1 MSEVFTF
8 VPSYNHASFVERCLK
23 SIFKQTLAPKK
34 LLVIDDGS
42 KDDSPKI
49 IERVLRD
56 CPFPSEL
63 IVRENRGLC
72 ATLNE
77 GFSHCDTEF
86 FAYLGS
92 DDIWLPN
99 FLAERTKLLEKRE
112 SAVLAYGHAFIID
125 DSDSV
130 IDCSA
135 EWAQYPDG
143 DPMPMLL
150 RGSAPFSP
158 TVIYRRKALENLG
171 WNEKSGLEDYEFY
184 LRLSKKG
191 EFAFDQRILS
201 AWRRHGSNTSSDWQ
215 FMLEEILKAQERSAN
230 QLCLSDERLAEMQSA
245 TKLLYS
251 ENFAR
256 SGNKKK
262 AFSLLIK
269 NFHKTESAS
278 FLLKSFFRILL
289 PMPVLSRYGEMA
301 KRRATMKYG
310 KLKI

>member
-1 MSEVFTF
+1 MSEVFTL
-8 VPSYNHASFVERCLK
+8 VPSYNHAPFVERCLR

-42 KDDSPKI
+42 EDDSRKI
-49 IERVLRD
+49 IERALKD

-77 GFSHCDTEF
+77 GLSHCGSEF
-86 FAYLGS
+86 FAYIGS
-92 DDIWLPN
+92 DDIWLPE
-99 FLAERTKLLEKRE
+99 FLAERAKLLEKRRA
-112 SAVLAYGHAFIID
+112 AVLAYGHAFIID
-125 DSDSV
+125 ESDNV

-158 TVIYRRKALENLG
+158 TVVYRRSALKDLG
-171 WNEKSGLEDYEFY
+171 WNETARLEDYEFY
-184 LRLSKKG
+184 LHLGKKG
-191 EFAFDQRILS
+191 EFAFDRRVFS
-201 AWRRHGSNTSSDWQ
+201 AWRRHGANTSSDWQ
-215 FMLEEILKAQERSAN
+215 FMLEEILKAQERGADR
-230 QLCLSDERLAEMQSA
+230 LCFSGENLAEMQSA

-256 SGNKKK
+256 AGNKKK
-262 AFSLLIK
+262 ALSLLIE
-269 NFHKTESAS
+269 NLHKTESAS

-289 PMPVLSRYGEMA
+289 PMPVLTRYGVMSR
-301 KRRATMKYG
+301 RRATMKYG
-310 KLKI
+310 KVKI